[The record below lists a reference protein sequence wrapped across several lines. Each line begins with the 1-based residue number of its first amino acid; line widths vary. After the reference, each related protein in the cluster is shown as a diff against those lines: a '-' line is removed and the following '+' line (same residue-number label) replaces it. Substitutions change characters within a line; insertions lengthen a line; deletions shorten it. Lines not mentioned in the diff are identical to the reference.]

1 MLYVFFWGF
10 PRRLRLKSRRFG
22 TLCRFHLPRHLP
34 RKMEPTEGSKTSAFK
49 PQTPGKYP
57 KETYYINKK
66 VTSSWFFLSTLYV
79 FLILGSFIL
88 YRRNLSLLLLSESA
102 TNVYAFS
109 ITASC
114 QNNWALHRAIRK
126 RHSLSRRQSNGNK

>member
-1 MLYVFFWGF
+1 MQYDFFWVL
-10 PRRLRLKSRRFG
+10 PRRLSSKIRRFG
-22 TLCRFHLPRHLP
+22 TLYRFHLHLP
-34 RKMEPTEGSKTSAFK
+34 RKMEPIEGSKTSAFK